1 MEDEFVIIDDD
12 TALNLPVNTT
22 AEAPQQMQR
31 FQNFLDNLNREIERL
46 TIEDWE
52 AGMINNISEI
62 PDDAVY
68 RNKEFMKRV
77 AKQIRDYEASK
88 IKNK

>member
-1 MEDEFVIIDDD
+1 
-12 TALNLPVNTT
+12 
-22 AEAPQQMQR
+22 
-31 FQNFLDNLNREIERL
+31 
-46 TIEDWE
+46 
-52 AGMINNISEI
+52 
-62 PDDAVY
+62 VY